1 MHGTA
6 SLLILGF
13 LLGVRHAVDGDHV
26 VAIGTI
32 ATRAPSFGR
41 SATIGALWG
50 VGHTL
55 TVMMVGGALVLLR
68 VAVPARIGL
77 ALELAVALMLIVLGA
92 QNLLGARQ
100 ADQSSSRMRPLLVGM
115 VHGMAGSAAIALLV
129 LATIR
134 DSTLG
139 LAYLLVFG
147 IGTIAGMV
155 AVTGLLVLPVTMMV
169 ARTGVSRRWLT
180 AVSGL
185 ASLAFGVLMVQA
197 LGGSLR

>member
-1 MHGTA
+1 M
-6 SLLILGF
+6 
-13 LLGVRHAVDGDHV
+13 
-26 VAIGTI
+26 
-32 ATRAPSFGR
+32 
-41 SATIGALWG
+41 
-50 VGHTL
+50 

-68 VAVPARIGL
+68 VAVPPRIAV
-77 ALELAVALMLIVLGA
+77 ALELAVALMLIVLGVL
-92 QNLLGARQ
+92 NLLGARQ
-100 ADQSSSRMRPLLVGM
+100 AEQSSSRMRPLLVGM

-169 ARTGVSRRWLT
+169 ARSGVSRRWLT

-185 ASLAFGVLMVQA
+185 ASLVFGVLMVQA
-197 LGGSLR
+197 LGGELIAAEPMFMPR